1 MRVLVDT
8 CIWSRSL
15 RRASGSHPDTA
26 KELRRLILEHRVE
39 IIGPIRQELLS
50 GIREETHFERLKQ
63 HLEPFPDIPLETA
76 DHTTAAWFFKICR
89 REGIQGS
96 NTDFLICSVA
106 ARRSMAVYTDDRD
119 FSLFAKHIPVVL
131 HESRHALHRNQ
142 HFSRALDSI
151 ASSDHE

>member
-8 CIWSRSL
+8 CIWSQSL
-15 RRASGSHPDTA
+15 RRASGRNTDTV

-50 GIREETHFERLKQ
+50 GIREEAHFEKLKK
-63 HLEPFPDIPLETA
+63 HLEAFPDIHLETA
-76 DHTTAAWFFKICR
+76 DFTTAAGFFNTCR

-106 ARRSMAVYTDDRD
+106 VRRNMAVYTDDGD
-119 FSLFAKHIPVVL
+119 FRLYAGHIPLVL
-131 HESRHALHRNQ
+131 HEPRQA
-142 HFSRALDSI
+142 
-151 ASSDHE
+151 

>member
-8 CIWSRSL
+8 CIWSQSL
-15 RRASGSHPDTA
+15 RRASGRNTDTV

-50 GIREETHFERLKQ
+50 GIREEAQFDKLKK
-63 HLEPFPDIPLETA
+63 HLEAFPDIHLETA
-76 DHTTAAWFFKICR
+76 DFTTAAGFFNTCR

-106 ARRSMAVYTDDRD
+106 ARRSMAVYTHERD
-119 FSLFAKHIPVVL
+119 FLLLAEHIPVIL
-131 HESRHALHRNQ
+131 HEPHMS
-142 HFSRALDSI
+142 
-151 ASSDHE
+151 